1 MNAIEVDG
9 LSYAYGRRAN
19 DALHGVQ
26 LAVPE
31 GAIYAL
37 LGPNGAG
44 KTTLLQ
50 LLAGL
55 RRAAQGTARVLGR
68 DVRALTWRDR
78 QVIGYLAEGQ
88 ALPGWMR
95 LRELEAYVA
104 PLYPSWDP
112 ALADTLR
119 ARFQLDPSRKVGT
132 FSRGEQMKAALL
144 CALAPRP
151 RLLLLDEPFTGIDVA
166 VKDELVR
173 GLLDS
178 AAGEGWTVLIASH
191 DIGELEMLADHVG
204 IIARGRMR
212 LDEPLERA
220 RQRFRHVTV
229 VGDAAMLA
237 NARASQGRWLQVEQA
252 GERLRFVVSDASSQF
267 ESVVLPTTFPG
278 ARRID
283 VRELP
288 LRELYLAVAGAPEPA
303 LAPVASPRAL
313 EEVA

>member
-9 LSYAYGRRAN
+9 LSYAYGRRAH

-55 RRAAQGTARVLGR
+55 RHAPHGTARVLGR
-68 DVRALTWRDR
+68 DVRALTWLDR

-104 PLYPSWDP
+104 PLYPSWDS

-119 ARFQLDPSRKVGT
+119 ARFQLDPARKVGT
-132 FSRGEQMKAALL
+132 LSRGEQMKAALL

-151 RLLLLDEPFTGIDVA
+151 KLLLLDEPFTGIDVA

-173 GLLDS
+173 GLLES

-204 IIARGRMR
+204 ILVRGRMR
-212 LDEPLERA
+212 LDEPMERA
-220 RQRFRHVTV
+220 RQRFRRVTV
-229 VGDAAMLA
+229 TADAATLAAWGPPGKGML
-237 NARASQGRWLQVEQA
+237 RVEQV
-252 GERLRFVVSDASSQF
+252 GERLTFVAADAADDF
-267 ESVVLPTTFPG
+267 ETRRLPAMFPG
-278 ARRID
+278 ARTITAQ
-283 VRELP
+283 EIP
-288 LRELYLAVAGAPEPA
+288 LRELYLAVAGAAEGAVPA
-303 LAPVASPRAL
+303 ASPRAL

>member
-55 RRAAQGTARVLGR
+55 REASHGSARVLGR

-88 ALPGWMR
+88 ALPRWMR

-104 PLYPSWDP
+104 PLYPNWDP

-119 ARFQLDPSRKVGT
+119 ARFQLDPARTVGT
-132 FSRGEQMKAALL
+132 LSRGEQMKAALL

-151 RLLLLDEPFTGIDVA
+151 KLLLLDEPFTGIDVA

-173 GLLDS
+173 GLLES

-204 IIARGRMR
+204 ILVRGRMR
-212 LDEPLERA
+212 LDESMERA
-220 RQRFRHVTV
+220 RQRFRHVSVT
-229 VGDAAMLA
+229 GDAAMLA
-237 NARASQGRWLQVEQA
+237 NARASASGWLRVEHA
-252 GERLRFVVSDASSQF
+252 GDRLSFVVTDAGPAL
-267 ESVVLPTTFPG
+267 ESTVVPASFPD

-283 VRELP
+283 VRELS
-288 LRELYLAVAGAPEPA
+288 LRELYLAVSGAPEGA
-303 LAPVASPRAL
+303 AIAPPASPAL